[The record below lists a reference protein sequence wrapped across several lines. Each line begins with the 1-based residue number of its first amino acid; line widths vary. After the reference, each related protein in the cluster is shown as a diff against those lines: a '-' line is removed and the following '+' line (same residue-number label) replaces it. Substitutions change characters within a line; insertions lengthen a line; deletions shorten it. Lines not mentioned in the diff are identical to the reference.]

1 MLTPLIGFIIGF
13 ILLELCFGMYVNRI
27 VSSFFF
33 NIYQVKDNF
42 FYILGLT
49 LISISLMIGMAGYLS
64 YVTAYQLKTVRI
76 LLGVIGFLF
85 LTFGFLQSFNIIKN
99 LKKYF
104 NPFSY
109 LISTKL
115 ILSVLAIT
123 ILFSIFLII
132 IDNISNKESML
143 GSSL

>member
-49 LISISLMIGMAGYLS
+49 LISISLMIGMAG
-64 YVTAYQLKTVRI
+64 
-76 LLGVIGFLF
+76 
-85 LTFGFLQSFNIIKN
+85 
-99 LKKYF
+99 
-104 NPFSY
+104 
-109 LISTKL
+109 
-115 ILSVLAIT
+115 
-123 ILFSIFLII
+123 
-132 IDNISNKESML
+132 
-143 GSSL
+143 